1 MTSLLLLFLVFL
13 LTLGITELL
22 RTFASW
28 IHIPMVTAGEEK
40 ILVLPLEGHQE
51 NIEYIIRSIIFD
63 YSAHFPK
70 CRLKIVC
77 LNLGV
82 DRETQKICNLLSR
95 DFSCVH
101 TLNMETT
108 F

>member
-1 MTSLLLLFLVFL
+1 MIFSLKHNKSKRGLLCTEVIIMTSLLLLFLVFL

-70 CRLKIVC
+70 CRLKIV
-77 LNLGV
+77 
-82 DRETQKICNLLSR
+82 
-95 DFSCVH
+95 
-101 TLNMETT
+101 
-108 F
+108 